1 MTDKTTLQVAVTG
14 RGGGFFW
21 IPAQGRYDKQ
31 GKQDR
36 LTALGCW
43 PGAFYNVGYVGYNSY
58 FAISRSSAI
67 EPVLGKGS
75 EV

>member
-36 LTALGCW
+36 LTALGCS
-43 PGAFYNVGYVGYNSY
+43 PGAFYNVGY
-58 FAISRSSAI
+58 
-67 EPVLGKGS
+67 
-75 EV
+75 EVHKEQQAVKDRAYTDA